1 MKRTIIFLL
10 FILPYLGA
18 AQENNALR
26 NIISFEAG
34 KSIFGA
40 GDHWG
45 IGLGMA
51 YTRDISKWLDFNA
64 NWGVTHASDF
74 SAPKE
79 SIQNYSVT
87 SLYALL
93 GPGIKPIRIGNDFAL
108 KLTLGLAPKF
118 SSSVRDA
125 SRRDYKTEDG
135 TRIIVINQKTYTGF
149 DLSYYSDAQFQFS
162 LEKYR
167 VAFGARIIGEPEY
180 NSIFY
185 LQIGLRF

>member
-1 MKRTIIFLL
+1 MKRSFIFLL
-10 FILPYLGA
+10 VLLPCLGYT
-18 AQENNALR
+18 QEDNTIR
-26 NIISFEAG
+26 NTISFEVG
-34 KSIFGA
+34 KAIFGA

-51 YTRDISKWLDFNA
+51 YTHDVSKWLDFNA

-74 SAPKE
+74 SAPSG
-79 SIQNYSVT
+79 SIRNYSVT
-87 SLYALL
+87 SLYALV
-93 GPGIKPIRIGNDFAL
+93 GPGIKPIRVGNDFAL

-118 SSSVRDA
+118 SSSIRDV
-125 SRRDYKTEDG
+125 SRREYTTEDG
-135 TRIIVINQKTYTGF
+135 MKITLVNQKKYTGF

-185 LQIGLRF
+185 LQMGRRF

>member
-1 MKRTIIFLL
+1 MKRTFIFLL
-10 FILPYLGA
+10 VLLPCLVYT
-18 AQENNALR
+18 QEDNTLR
-26 NIISFEAG
+26 NTISFEAG
-34 KSIFGA
+34 KAIFGA
-40 GDHWG
+40 GDYWG

-51 YTRDISKWLDFNA
+51 YTRDVLKWLDFNA

-87 SLYALL
+87 SLYALV

-125 SRRDYKTEDG
+125 SRRDYTTDDG

-149 DLSYYSDAQFQFS
+149 DLSYYTDAQFQFS

-167 VAFGARIIGEPEY
+167 AAFGARIIGEPEY